1 MFRRVASVGAVAA
14 VRTAVPRCVPV
25 TAAAPSAWNV
35 SVSAG
40 VCEGLRGVPRCG
52 VCQRAGVCC
61 PHARCCCAT
70 VCDALAPHVT
80 VADVVCLTICVAAAA
95 RALHAL
101 DSRCA
106 QRPAVLGTFQYYN
119 AAAAGRSRDMTTSLL
134 LAAKQHRVD
143 DNNTADQ
150 HFDFNEENY
159 ERVRTILAKY
169 PGNYKQSGILPLLD
183 LAQRQVRGWPSL
195 CCGCVW
201 LRAGVGVRALV
212 PVAACVCAQLDE
224 CVWLWLWLHA
234 LVCHCAHHARAS
246 VQVGNFL
253 PLAAMNKVAEIC
265 EVPPMRVYEVAAFY
279 TMFNREKV
287 GKYFIQLCGTTP
299 CMVCGSEQVKQTI
312 MDYLHIGDG
321 GACLQSGVWV
331 AGSMLG
337 LTVVLLQRRRPMAS
351 SHCWRWSAWV
361 PV

>member
-40 VCEGLRGVPRCG
+40 VCEGLRGVPRCV

-70 VCDALAPHVT
+70 LCNALAPHVT
-80 VADVVCLTICVAAAA
+80 VADVVCLMICVAAAA

-106 QRPAVLGTFQYYN
+106 QRPAVLGTFQYYT
-119 AAAAGRSRDMTTSLL
+119 AAACRSRDVTTSLL

-195 CCGCVW
+195 YCGCVW
-201 LRAGVGVRALV
+201 LCVLV
-212 PVAACVCAQLDE
+212 WVCVVLFLWLRACV
-224 CVWLWLWLHA
+224 
-234 LVCHCAHHARAS
+234 RS
-246 VQVGNFL
+246 
-253 PLAAMNKVAEIC
+253 
-265 EVPPMRVYEVAAFY
+265 
-279 TMFNREKV
+279 
-287 GKYFIQLCGTTP
+287 
-299 CMVCGSEQVKQTI
+299 
-312 MDYLHIGDG
+312 
-321 GACLQSGVWV
+321 
-331 AGSMLG
+331 
-337 LTVVLLQRRRPMAS
+337 
-351 SHCWRWSAWV
+351 
-361 PV
+361 